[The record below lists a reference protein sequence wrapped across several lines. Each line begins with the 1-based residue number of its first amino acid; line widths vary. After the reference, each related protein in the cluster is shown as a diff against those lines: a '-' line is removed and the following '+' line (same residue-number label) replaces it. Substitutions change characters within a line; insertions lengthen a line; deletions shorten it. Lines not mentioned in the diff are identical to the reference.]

1 MKTAENIIADIKRLA
16 PDQQEKVIDF
26 VASIIDQEEF
36 SEEETAL
43 ILQASEEAKQG
54 INMSGPFR
62 GEEAINYLRR
72 LRKAKF

>member
-1 MKTAENIIADIKRLA
+1 MKTAEDVITDFRELA

-36 SEEETAL
+36 SEDDIAL
-43 ILQASEEAKQG
+43 ILQAREEAKQG

-62 GEEAINYLRR
+62 GEEANEH
-72 LRKAKF
+72 LRKLMRKA